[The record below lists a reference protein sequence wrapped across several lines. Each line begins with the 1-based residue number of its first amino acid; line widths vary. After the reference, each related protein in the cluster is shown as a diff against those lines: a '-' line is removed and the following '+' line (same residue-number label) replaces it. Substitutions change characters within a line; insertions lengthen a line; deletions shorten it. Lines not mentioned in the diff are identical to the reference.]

1 MYRSADKTVPCPA
14 CASQNRTAATR
25 VMGEPDGY
33 AARLSF
39 GFLNPGDRFALATAE
54 FNIKGRVC
62 LDCGH
67 VELCVDVADLE
78 RVRASGAALVPR

>member
-1 MYRSADKTVPCPA
+1 MVPCPA
-14 CASQNRTAATR
+14 CASTHRTAATR
-25 VMGEPDGY
+25 VVGEPDGY
-33 AARLSF
+33 VARLTF

-67 VELCVDVADLE
+67 VELCLDESDLE
-78 RVRASGAALVPR
+78 RARAAGEALVPR